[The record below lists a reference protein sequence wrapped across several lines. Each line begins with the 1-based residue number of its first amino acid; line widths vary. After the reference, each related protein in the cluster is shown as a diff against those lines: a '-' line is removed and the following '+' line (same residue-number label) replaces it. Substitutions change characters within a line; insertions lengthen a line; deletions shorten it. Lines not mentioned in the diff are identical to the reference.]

1 MQIGIVNEWWWCL
14 CRLYANVE
22 ALMMIA
28 SPCQEGGEE
37 KGNRGER
44 DRQTLAYAAK
54 ADCSFEAALTNP
66 FISPRF
72 SSMGQLQ
79 AGARSLVPVMRL
91 KAMNWHSPVIRP
103 FYDLQCV

>member
-1 MQIGIVNEWWWCL
+1 
-14 CRLYANVE
+14 
-22 ALMMIA
+22 MMIA